1 MIPKFGLK
9 RFLKNRSKTIINIL
23 IIGLSSIGDNLL
35 ISPSIRLIKD
45 CCEGS
50 SIDFVVGPRAAAFAE
65 KNPLFSNTYIWDK
78 KTGVKTLI
86 RMLGNRKYDLIVDF
100 RNSLIPFFLNAE
112 YRLTFFLRELF
123 SRRVSVHEAERAV
136 KFIEPYFGKMETVE
150 LYFPLYHAEI
160 DEHKKAFER
169 TGISLDSDNFIVL
182 NPGAAFEKKR
192 WDKDRF
198 AEVARTIILK
208 YGVKVVIVG
217 SKNEIDLAREITA
230 KIHDERVFNLVG
242 KINLRQLACLL
253 SESMLLI
260 TNDTGTMHLAS
271 AMKCPVI
278 AIFGPGNPLR
288 YGPIGTK
295 SIVLH
300 TGRNCFPCRLEARC
314 DKKFVCMNDIT
325 VQDVISAVE
334 KLLSPR

>member
-1 MIPKFGLK
+1 MLPKFGLK
-9 RFLKNRSKTIINIL
+9 RLSRTRMKNIKNIL

-35 ISPSIRLIKD
+35 ISPSIRRIKY
-45 CCEGS
+45 CCENS
-50 SIDFVVGPRAAAFAE
+50 SIDFVVGPRAVAFAE
-65 KNPLFSNTYIWDK
+65 KNPLFSHIYIWDK
-78 KTGVKTLI
+78 KTGAKTLI
-86 RMLGNRKYDLIVDF
+86 KMLENKKYDIIVDF
-100 RNSLIPFFLNAE
+100 RNSLLPFFLNAE
-112 YRLTFFLRELF
+112 YRVTFFVRELF
-123 SRRVSVHEAERAV
+123 SRKFSTHESERVL
-136 KFIEPYFGKMETVE
+136 KFIEPYFGKSESVE

-192 WDKDRF
+192 WNKDRF

-208 YGVKVVIVG
+208 YGVKVIIVG
-217 SKNEIDLAREITA
+217 SSDEFGLVEEIIA
-230 KIHDERVFNLVG
+230 KIRDEKALNLAG
-242 KINLRQLACLL
+242 KISFRQLACLL
-253 SESMLLI
+253 SRSMLLI
-260 TNDTGTMHLAS
+260 TNDTGTMHLAC

-288 YGPIGTK
+288 YGPIATK

-300 TGRNCFPCRLEARC
+300 TERKCFPCRLEARC
-314 DKKFVCMNDIT
+314 DKDFVCMNDVA

-334 KLLSPR
+334 KFLSPH

>member
-9 RFLKNRSKTIINIL
+9 RFSINKTKNIINIL

-45 CCEGS
+45 CCENS

-86 RMLGNRKYDLIVDF
+86 KIIENRKYDLIVDF
-100 RNSLIPFFLNAE
+100 RNSLTPFFLNAE
-112 YRLTFFLRELF
+112 CRLTFFVKELF
-123 SRRVSVHEAERAV
+123 SRKSSIHEAERTV
-136 KFIEPYFGKMETVE
+136 RFLEPYFGKMESVE
-150 LYFPLYHAEI
+150 LYFPLYEAEI
-160 DEHKKAFER
+160 DEYKKVFER
-169 TGISLDSDNFIVL
+169 TGISLDLDNFIVL

-198 AEVARTIILK
+198 AEVARAIISK
-208 YGVKVVIVG
+208 YGVKVIIVG
-217 SKNEIDLAREITA
+217 SSNEIDLAKEIAA
-230 KIHDERVFNLVG
+230 KIHDERVFSLAG
-242 KINLRQLACLL
+242 QISFRQLACLL
-253 SESMLLI
+253 SKSKLLI

-300 TGRNCFPCRLEARC
+300 TERKCFPCRLEARC
-314 DKKFVCMNDIT
+314 NKNFICMNDVK
-325 VQDVISAVE
+325 VQDVISAVDN
-334 KLLSPR
+334 LLKTR